1 MNKLS
6 RIPTA
11 IAAAIKAILDIFSEP
26 TSSYDRAKH
35 NGVNKKMV
43 WNNRPSYSMRGVAKY
58 EALKSARVAYATT
71 QLPDLNT
78 IFENLFTIETVTVP
92 VNITD
97 ISGVVGAGQERSDNE
112 LDYVDLEQFVE
123 TESMFYAD
131 KVTEENL
138 LHLLNQCKKV
148 FNRENTFR
156 LYGWCNQLFH
166 NVGDLSHRLCSSV
179 YIARQLGYDKVVV
192 DSLQMIR
199 IDPKG
204 LDVFNQKY
212 QSFIVPKYET
222 DYIDNYLDERK
233 IGYVALTYDEYFPC
247 GSYIYIVERTLLPR
261 DHQLKKITINHLER
275 VYTDFNRVLIA
286 QYNVQKRN
294 PLLNKYLAL
303 REKESGKIA

>member
-1 MNKLS
+1 MNKLN

-11 IAAAIKAILDIFSEP
+11 IAAALKAFLDTLSGP
-26 TSSYDRAKH
+26 SSAYDHSKH

-43 WNNRPSYSMRGVAKY
+43 WNNRPSFSMRGIAKY
-58 EALKSARVAYATT
+58 ETLKSARVAYSTT
-71 QLPDLNT
+71 HFPDLNT

-92 VNITD
+92 VFITD

-112 LDYVDLEQFVE
+112 LDYVDLDQFVE

-131 KVTEENL
+131 KITMENL
-138 LHLLNQCKKV
+138 LDLLNQCKKV
-148 FNRENTFR
+148 FNRENTFVM
-156 LYGWCNQLFH
+156 YGWSNQLFH
-166 NVGDLSHRLCSSV
+166 NVGDLSHRLCSAV

-199 IDPKG
+199 IDPQV
-204 LDVFNQKY
+204 LDTFNQKY

-222 DYIDNYLDERK
+222 DYIDNYLEERK
-233 IGYVALTYDEYFPC
+233 IGYVVLTYDEYFPC
-247 GSYIYIVERTLLPR
+247 GSYIYIVERNLLPR
-261 DHQLKKITINHLER
+261 DHQLKRITINHLER

-294 PLLNKYLAL
+294 PLLNKYLAIK
-303 REKESGKIA
+303 EKESGKIA